1 MEHYRAVIKV
11 TFVGAGSIEFT
22 RNVVTDLCAYPEFRG
37 ELHLALYDISA
48 ERLAHAERLARRIA
62 AQTGADAVVS
72 ATRDR
77 REALDGARYVINE
90 VQVGGYDATRAD
102 FDIPARYGVRQTI
115 GDTLGIGGI
124 FRGLRTIP
132 VTTALARDMHD
143 VCPDA
148 TLLSYS
154 NPMAMLPWSV
164 YEGTPFTRVFGLCH
178 SVRDTQA
185 FLTGLVGADPAR
197 VRFLTAGFNHQAF
210 VLRFEQDGESLYP
223 RLAEVI
229 DGSPE
234 LQRRVRVEIYRRF
247 GYFPTESS
255 EHSAEYV
262 PWFMRHDG
270 QIERFR
276 IFVGDY
282 LARSEENLRELE
294 SLQQALAS
302 DAPLDLEPSHELAS
316 LFIHSLETGTERE
329 LHVNIRNG
337 GLITS
342 LPDEC
347 CVEVPCTGRG
357 GRPEAGAGRRA
368 AAAAGRAE
376 PDLPQRGRADRP
388 GRAGGVAGPRV
399 PGRAARPE
407 HRGHADHHAD
417 RGHVRRAVRGA
428 QGSAPRGV
436 HALSGARRLAP
447 GPDTQEGPCASRLI
461 QRLIQR
467 PGRSAG
473 LTALVAGLVLVPL
486 TAVAPASARP
496 RRRPPPRAPRSPRLS
511 ITARCGSAVRPGT
524 APWSRPPG
532 WPGPRPGCR
541 AG

>member
-1 MEHYRAVIKV
+1 MIKV
-11 TFVGAGSIEFT
+11 TFIGAGSVEFT
-22 RNVVTDLCAYPEFRG
+22 RNVTTDLCSYPEFRG
-37 ELHLALYDISA
+37 NLHFALYDISA
-48 ERLAHAERLARRIA
+48 ERLAHAERLVSQIS
-62 AQTGADAVVS
+62 AQTGAK
-72 ATRDR
+72 ATVTTTLDR
-77 REALDGARYVINE
+77 RAALDGARYVINE
-90 VQVGGYDATRAD
+90 VQVGGYSATRAD

-132 VTTALARDMHD
+132 VVVALAQDMLE

-148 TLLSYS
+148 YLLSYS

-164 YEGTPFTRVFGLCH
+164 YEGTPFHRVFGLCH

-185 FLTGLVGADPAR
+185 FLTGLVGADPDR

-229 DGSPE
+229 ESSPE

-262 PWFMRHDG
+262 PWFMRHDD

-282 LARSEENLRELE
+282 LERSEETLRELE
-294 SLQQALAS
+294 SLERQLAGTE
-302 DAPLDLEPSHELAS
+302 PLKLEVENELAS

-337 GLITS
+337 GLISS

-347 CVEVPCTGRG
+347 CVEVPCLV
-357 GRPEAGAGRRA
+357 GA
-368 AAAAGRAE
+368 
-376 PDLPQRGRADRP
+376 D
-388 GRAGGVAGPRV
+388 
-399 PGRAARPE
+399 
-407 HRGHADHHAD
+407 
-417 RGHVRRAVRGA
+417 
-428 QGSAPRGV
+428 
-436 HALSGARRLAP
+436 
-447 GPDTQEGPCASRLI
+447 
-461 QRLIQR
+461 
-467 PGRSAG
+467 
-473 LTALVAGLVLVPL
+473 
-486 TAVAPASARP
+486 
-496 RRRPPPRAPRSPRLS
+496 
-511 ITARCGSAVRPGT
+511 
-524 APWSRPPG
+524 
-532 WPGPRPGCR
+532 GPRPVAIGALPPQLAALNRTFLNVVELTVAAALEESRDHVYQAALLDPNTAATLTTAQTVTMCDELLEAHR
-541 AG
+541 DLLPPGLARS

>member
-22 RNVVTDLCAYPEFRG
+22 RNVVTDLCGYPEFRG
-37 ELHLALYDISA
+37 ELHLSLYDISA
-48 ERLAHAERLARRIA
+48 ERLAHAERLARRISG
-62 AQTGADAVVS
+62 QSGAGATMS

-77 REALDGARYVINE
+77 REALEGARYVINE

-132 VTTALARDMHD
+132 VTTALARDMQD

-148 TLLSYS
+148 YLLSYS
-154 NPMAMLPWSV
+154 NPMAMLPWAV
-164 YEGTPFTRVFGLCH
+164 YEGTPFSRVFGLCH

-185 FLTGLVGADPAR
+185 FLTDLVGADPDR

-210 VLRFEQDGESLYP
+210 VLRFSQDGQSLYP
-223 RLAEVI
+223 LLAEVI

-262 PWFMRHDG
+262 PWFMRHDD
-270 QIERFR
+270 QIEQFR

-302 DAPLDLEPSHELAS
+302 DELLDLEPTHELAS

-342 LPDEC
+342 LPDAC
-347 CVEVPCTGRG
+347 CVEVPCVV
-357 GRPEAGAGRRA
+357 GAGGPKPVPIGALPPQLAALNRTFLNVVELTVRA
-368 AAAAGRAE
+368 ALEESRDHVYQAALLDPNTAATLTTAQTVAMCDELFAAHR
-376 PDLPQRGRADRP
+376 DLLPWALRG
-388 GRAGGVAGPRV
+388 
-399 PGRAARPE
+399 
-407 HRGHADHHAD
+407 
-417 RGHVRRAVRGA
+417 
-428 QGSAPRGV
+428 
-436 HALSGARRLAP
+436 
-447 GPDTQEGPCASRLI
+447 
-461 QRLIQR
+461 
-467 PGRSAG
+467 
-473 LTALVAGLVLVPL
+473 
-486 TAVAPASARP
+486 
-496 RRRPPPRAPRSPRLS
+496 
-511 ITARCGSAVRPGT
+511 
-524 APWSRPPG
+524 
-532 WPGPRPGCR
+532 
-541 AG
+541 